1 MDRLS
6 LWFREYPMMAGIGLA
21 LVVSVVVGGLIGT
34 QMWRSG
40 LSLKPLVFFFVFLAI
55 VGGPQ
60 AVLHGL
66 DVVAFHRRAATSPVS
81 TTPTPAQ
88 VPPTPNATPMPSIEP
103 VPWDRV
109 FGPTADPSLMVDPRI
124 GLEAIL
130 SGADDAK
137 LSFNAE
143 GESALAARFPSETAA
158 SQALERYY
166 AFFQFGDLTG
176 NATVGW
182 TGRRYQ
188 GQGEWNHVVRAGR
201 ELYAWTGANRLSV
214 VTRRES
220 VLGALGDAGNS
231 AAAPVSG
238 PESLSRAGV
247 ARSVRAHEA
256 RLVSGR
262 IALKPAILIPFVGL
276 NLLVAVLWFFKG
288 SVWAA
293 RVPAVAGIPPQSAA
307 DVQSRLASL
316 GSPESPVTVTTSDDG
331 REIELH
337 WRWADARWRDWMR
350 QHRRVRVHRLVLRL
364 DAPTRTVR
372 VREYMTAMD
381 ASAGADGVRFE
392 WKRATGIQ
400 FFQFDRQTVF
410 GAQLDA
416 AGRWTGDWSRVSS
429 FDLQA
434 LKAPAIGVVTQSG
447 WTWQPVLFDAPPSLR
462 WLTE

>member
-1 MDRLS
+1 MDRLA
-6 LWFREYPMMAGIGLA
+6 LWFREYPMVAGIGLA
-21 LVVSVVVGGLIGT
+21 LLLGLVVGGLIGT
-34 QMWRSG
+34 LMSRSG

-60 AVLHGL
+60 AVIHAL
-66 DVVAFHRRAATSPVS
+66 DAVAFHRRAAAIPATSAPV
-81 TTPTPAQ
+81 A
-88 VPPTPNATPMPSIEP
+88 VPPAEAAPPTSSIGP

-109 FGPTADPSLMVDPRI
+109 FGPNADPSLMVDPRI
-124 GLEAIL
+124 GLGAIL
-130 SGADDAK
+130 SGADDGK
-137 LSFNAE
+137 LSFNTQ
-143 GESALAARFPSETAA
+143 GESALAARFPSEAA
-158 SQALERYY
+158 AAQALERYFT
-166 AFFQFGDLTG
+166 FFQFGDLTG
-176 NATVGW
+176 NDTVGW

-201 ELYAWTGANRLSV
+201 ELYAWTGASRLSV

-220 VLGALGDAGNS
+220 VLGALGAAGN
-231 AAAPVSG
+231 APAAPVSG
-238 PESLSRAGV
+238 PGSSSGGGATRA
-247 ARSVRAHEA
+247 VRAHEA

-262 IALKPAILIPFVGL
+262 IASKPSILIPFVGI

-288 SVWAA
+288 SAWAA
-293 RVPAVAGIPPQSAA
+293 RVPGASGTRPQSAA
-307 DVQSRLASL
+307 EVQSRLAAL
-316 GSPESPVTVTTSDDG
+316 GTPESPVTVTASDDG

-364 DAPTRTVR
+364 DPATSTVR

-381 ASAGADGVRFE
+381 ASAGLDGVRLT
-392 WKRATGIQ
+392 WMRATGIQ
-400 FFQFDRQTVF
+400 FFQWERQTVF

-416 AGRWTGDWSRVSS
+416 AGRWTGDWSRVSA

-447 WTWQPVLFDAPPSLR
+447 WTWQPVLVDGPSWLR